1 MRALIAFLSALAI
14 VLGMSATASAAAV
27 PVQLIAETGTAKV
40 VPTPIE
46 IHMEAFARNANTGA
60 NLNNVLV
67 SFKTTTGNVLC
78 TDHTDSGGKASCD
91 AEVDQTQ
98 LVLVLLLGF
107 DAKVTGTADY
117 GPASAHNSVRI
128 V

>member
-1 MRALIAFLSALAI
+1 MRAFIAFLSALAI
-14 VLGMSATASAAAV
+14 VLAANAPASATPV

-46 IHMEAFARNANTGA
+46 IHMEAFTRNATNGA

-67 SFKTTTGNVLC
+67 SFRTTTGNVLC

-107 DAKVTGTADY
+107 DAVVTGTADH
-117 GPASAHNSVRI
+117 GPATAHNSVRI

>member
-1 MRALIAFLSALAI
+1 MRAFIAFLGAATILLATS
-14 VLGMSATASAAAV
+14 GPASAAPV

-67 SFKTTTGNVLC
+67 SFRTTTGNVLC

-98 LVLVLLLGF
+98 LALVLLLGF
-107 DAKVTGTADY
+107 DAVVTGTADY
-117 GPASAHNSVRI
+117 GPATAHNSVRI

>member
-1 MRALIAFLSALAI
+1 MRALIAFLSAAAI
-14 VLGMSATASAAAV
+14 LLVTSAPASAAPV
-27 PVQLIAETGTAKV
+27 PVQLIAETGLAKV
-40 VPTPIE
+40 IPTPIE

-67 SFKTTTGNVLC
+67 SFRTTTGNVLC

-107 DAKVTGTADY
+107 DAVVTGTADY
-117 GPASAHNSVRI
+117 GPATAHNSVRI